1 MMSLVPGGI
10 SAVTVACGMLGT
22 GQTVVTSVPMLI
34 VGGTVVVKNR
44 SETGRG
50 ERGGRGRK
58 VKRGGGRGGRR
69 EIEEKERDGRWM
81 GERKEGWGRN
91 EKMSCHMCRCLY

>member
-1 MMSLVPGGI
+1 M
-10 SAVTVACGMLGT
+10 ACGMLGT

-58 VKRGGGRGGRR
+58 VKREGEGGGSR
-69 EIEEKERDGRWM
+69 EIEEKRKEWKMDG
-81 GERKEGWGRN
+81 RKEGRIG
-91 EKMSCHMCRCLY
+91 EE

>member
-1 MMSLVPGGI
+1 MGVNKPCCVGSTTATLLLRNEPLSDVTLQYVISLVPKGF

-44 SETGRG
+44 SETGE
-50 ERGGRGRK
+50 ER
-58 VKRGGGRGGRR
+58 RR
-69 EIEEKERDGRWM
+69 EEERRERQRR
-81 GERKEGWGRN
+81 EA
-91 EKMSCHMCRCLY
+91 